1 MEAHCHSGSRI
12 TLMPNSRDSSRV
24 APAVFR
30 EEIPTRAKVVA
41 PISSSSRVANNNSS
55 RTGTSRIRIGA
66 ETRIGSEIA
75 TKEAAAEAPAE
86 TVRTIQMA
94 EIWAAVTVA
103 IRNTSSS
110 NSVEV
115 AEEAPVATVETAG
128 TWVAMITKVVST
140 AVAVAL
146 ESSTSSTRS
155 CACCRVP

>member
-41 PISSSSRVANNNSS
+41 PISSSRVANNNSS